1 MNSILERKNEGGK
14 PDKNSSLR
22 RLEFMPRN
30 LEYKRRS
37 RNPSLESRS
46 SPQAFPSWFFD
57 SYILSFRMR
66 LQCFYVYEAPHLTI
80 DSFTTIL
87 ESCPSL
93 KQFGNLS
100 RWAVNCEGIQQ
111 IGRTY

>member
-1 MNSILERKNEGGK
+1 
-14 PDKNSSLR
+14 
-22 RLEFMPRN
+22 
-30 LEYKRRS
+30 
-37 RNPSLESRS
+37 
-46 SPQAFPSWFFD
+46 
-57 SYILSFRMR
+57 MR

-111 IGRTY
+111 IGRTYEAAPPFL

>member
-1 MNSILERKNEGGK
+1 
-14 PDKNSSLR
+14 
-22 RLEFMPRN
+22 
-30 LEYKRRS
+30 
-37 RNPSLESRS
+37 
-46 SPQAFPSWFFD
+46 
-57 SYILSFRMR
+57 MR

-80 DSFTTIL
+80 NSFNTIL

-111 IGRTY
+111 IGRPSLTHPPVHLA